1 MKIIAEYEDRLA
13 RSVLCKA
20 LECPQSTFYRSLKE
34 PVSPPPR
41 VKRPSP
47 PRTLSLQEKQTVID
61 TLNSDRF
68 IDSAPA
74 EVFAT
79 LLDEGT
85 YLCSVRTMY
94 RILAEKGQ
102 SVIRYQS
109 APRSFTKPEL
119 LATRPCEL
127 WSWDIT
133 KLKADQKWSYYYL
146 YTIMDV
152 FSRYVVGWL
161 VAEKEDAELAKALIA
176 EACLQQ
182 EIVPDTLTIHADRGA
197 SMTSKSVSQLMC
209 DLGVVRSHSRPHVSN
224 DNPYSEAGF
233 KTLKYHPG
241 FPDRFGSL
249 PDAREICRNFYDW
262 YNQEHHHLGIAMLTP
277 KQVHYGEHEQVLKHR
292 DIVLAEV
299 YMNKKERFVKGISK
313 SKPLPEAVW
322 INKPEPKIEYE
333 LHVNR

>member
-1 MKIIAEYEDRLA
+1 LKLIAEYDDRIG
-13 RSVLCKA
+13 RSVLC
-20 LECPQSTFYRSLKE
+20 ESIGCPKSTLYRSLKE
-34 PVSPPPR
+34 PVSPPPKE
-41 VKRPSP
+41 KRPPP
-47 PRTLSLQEKQTVID
+47 PRALSLLEQQEVLA
-61 TLNSDRF
+61 TLNNDRF
-68 IDSAPA
+68 IDSSPA
-74 EVFAT
+74 EVFTT
-79 LLDEGT
+79 LLDEGQ

-94 RILAEKGQ
+94 RILSENGQ

-119 LATRPCEL
+119 LASRPCEL

-133 KLKADQKWSYYYL
+133 KLKAAQKWSYYYL

-176 EACLQQ
+176 ETCLQQ
-182 EIVPDTLTIHADRGA
+182 EIVPGTLTIHADRGA

-249 PDAREICRNFYDW
+249 LDSREVCRKFYNW
-262 YNQEHHHLGIAMLTP
+262 YNQEHHHSGIAMLTP

-292 DIVLAEV
+292 DIVLAEA

-313 SKPLPEAVW
+313 SLALPNEVW
-322 INKPEPKIEYE
+322 INKPEIKTVSEVQI
-333 LHVNR
+333 NC

>member
-1 MKIIAEYEDRLA
+1 MKIIAEYEDRIS
-13 RSVLCKA
+13 RSTLCKS
-20 LECPQSTFYRSLKE
+20 LGCPRSTLYRSLKE
-34 PVSPPPR
+34 PVPLRPKE
-41 VKRPSP
+41 KRPSP
-47 PRTLSLQEKQTVID
+47 PRTLSLLEQQEVLA

-68 IDSAPA
+68 IDSSPA

-79 LLDEGT
+79 LLDEGQ

-94 RILAEKGQ
+94 RILIENGQ

-109 APRSFTKPEL
+109 APRSFKKPEL
-119 LATRPCEL
+119 LASQPGEL

-133 KLKADQKWSYYYL
+133 KLKAAQKWSYYYL

-182 EIVPDTLTIHADRGA
+182 EIVPGTLTIHADRGA

-209 DLGVVRSHSRPHVSN
+209 DLGVARSHSRPHVSN

-249 PDAREICRNFYDW
+249 QDSREVCRNFYNW
-262 YNQEHHHLGIAMLTP
+262 YNEEHHHSGIAMLTP
-277 KQVHYGEHEQVLKHR
+277 KQVHSGMHEQVLKQR
-292 DIVLAEV
+292 DIVLAQA
-299 YMNKKERFVKGISK
+299 YMNKKERFVKGMSK
-313 SKPLPEAVW
+313 SNVLPEAVW
-322 INKPEPKIEYE
+322 INKPENKTESEIRE
-333 LHVNR
+333 NR